1 MKNLSILTTTHV
13 PHFYDSASSHS
24 TISSDAIRRK
34 LISSSDVPFHNKHIS
49 PLLPY
54 APPMFGFTHQVRVVN
69 SVRIRTSTPISH
81 IYHSTPSQF
90 LINLDTIWRS
100 TKFQKVSNNI
110 LGSWTPIF
118 TQENTQWLHMQR
130 YFF

>member
-1 MKNLSILTTTHV
+1 VKNLSILTTTHV
-13 PHFYDSASSHS
+13 PHFYDSASSYS
-24 TISSDAIRRK
+24 TISLDAIRRK

-54 APPMFGFTHQVRVVN
+54 APPMFGFTHQVRVFN

-81 IYHSTPSQF
+81 IYHSTPSQSP
-90 LINLDTIWRS
+90 INPDTIWRS

-110 LGSWTPIF
+110 QGSWAPIF